1 MKKDTTVLVGISG
14 GVDSATAAC
23 MLVSEGYRVIG
34 LNIRV
39 LDSPESNPTLQPS
52 PLIVSNREEFRIPV
66 YTLNL
71 SKRFRENVI
80 HYFQE
85 EYLAARTPNP
95 CIVCNKKI
103 KWAGLLEAANML
115 QADFVAT
122 GHYASTSFSDG
133 RFHLHKGADTKK
145 DQSYFLWMLQQ
156 EELSKTILPLGPLT
170 KPEVRELARVYG
182 VPAAEK
188 KESQEICFVPGDDYC
203 HYLEQAIPDLA
214 DRVQGG
220 ELVDASG
227 TVIGHHRGYPFYTI
241 GQRRGL
247 GAATGEPIYV
257 TSIDPVHNRIHTGKK
272 TNLLSRN

>member
-1 MKKDTTVLVGISG
+1 
-14 GVDSATAAC
+14 
-23 MLVSEGYRVIG
+23 
-34 LNIRV
+34 
-39 LDSPESNPTLQPS
+39 
-52 PLIVSNREEFRIPV
+52 
-66 YTLNL
+66 
-71 SKRFRENVI
+71 
-80 HYFQE
+80 
-85 EYLAARTPNP
+85 
-95 CIVCNKKI
+95 
-103 KWAGLLEAANML
+103 
-115 QADFVAT
+115 
-122 GHYASTSFSDG
+122 
-133 RFHLHKGADTKK
+133 
-145 DQSYFLWMLQQ
+145 MLQQ

-272 TNLLSRN
+272 TNLLSRELTARAMNWIGIEPPTEPFEATARIRYRDTPTPCRVTPLEDGSATISFRSPKSAITAGQAAVIYRSDEVLGGGFITKTTH